1 MLVIVVPILAPIIMG
16 IALSSVTDPD
26 ATSATTR
33 AVVVELL
40 CNIAVMS
47 NPMNRPVNGLDVAT
61 RIVSAAFFPK
71 CCSDEVIKSSA
82 KRKSRKAPRIETT
95 TRILFQ
101 TFLFG
106 SIGGVAG
113 SKLRFA
119 NTLS

>member
-1 MLVIVVPILAPIIMG
+1 MLAPMMIG
-16 IALSSVTDPD
+16 IALSSVTDPE

-40 CNIAVMS
+40 CNMAVIS
-47 NPMNRPVNGLDVAT
+47 NPMNSPVNGLEVAT
-61 RIVSAAFFPK
+61 RIVSATFFPR
-71 CCSDEVIKSSA
+71 CCKDEVIRSSA
-82 KRKSRKAPRIETT
+82 KRKSRKAPRIEITI
-95 TRILFQ
+95 RKLFQ

-106 SIGGVAG
+106 SIGGIAG